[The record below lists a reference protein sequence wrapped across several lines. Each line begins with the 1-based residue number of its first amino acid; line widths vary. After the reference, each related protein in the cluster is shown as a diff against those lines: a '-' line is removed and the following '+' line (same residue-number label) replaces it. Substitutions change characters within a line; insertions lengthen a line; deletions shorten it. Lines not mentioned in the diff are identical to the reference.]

1 MEETNNLL
9 IAKRPTVTQSLF
21 TGAAAEHYIISK
33 MLLDGLD
40 VYTPVVDDHGV
51 DLLVRLDN
59 GQIIEVQIKSR
70 SCNVAPKQAALFAA
84 ISHKP
89 HANYYFVFYSQILDA
104 IWLMSSEDFVR
115 EASQNKDG
123 KNKGKYTIN
132 LAGLDKGEAIASPRF
147 EKYRIENFALFKEMN
162 EANALSA
169 QHILY

>member
-9 IAKRPTVTQSLF
+9 IVKRPTVTQSLF
-21 TGAAAEHYIISK
+21 MGAAAEHYIISK

-51 DLLVRLDN
+51 DLLVRLDS

-70 SCNVAPKQAALFAA
+70 SCNVAPK
-84 ISHKP
+84 P
-89 HANYYFVFYSQILDA
+89 HANDYFVFYSQILDV

-132 LAGLDKGEAIASPRF
+132 LAGLDKGEAVASPRF

-162 EANALSA
+162 KANALSA

>member
-1 MEETNNLL
+1 MEGTNNLL

-21 TGAAAEHYIISK
+21 MGAATEHYIISK

-51 DLLVRLDN
+51 DLLVRLDS
-59 GQIIEVQIKSR
+59 GKIIEVQIKSR

-84 ISHKP
+84 ISHEP
-89 HANYYFVFYSQILDA
+89 HANYYFVFYSQILDS

-115 EASQNKDG
+115 EASQNKGG

-132 LAGLDKGEAIASPRF
+132 LAGMEKGEAIASQRF
-147 EKYRIENFALFKEMN
+147 EKYRIKDFALFKEMN
-162 EANALSA
+162 DASLFT
-169 QHILY
+169 QRILY